1 MESANLPSDLV
12 PPLQVALLCV
22 YGSQWFQHCLICG
35 HPWLILNL
43 VPCSCLF
50 VEYGYCQQQV
60 EIQIYSCKIQ
70 YKLCSVFIARRM
82 LLCYFA
88 SSLFCNHILVFSF
101 ETSVFLG
108 YSIPFSS
115 FILYD
120 FETFHS
126 SPLRSEVLPL
136 DQKRN

>member
-82 LLCYFA
+82 LFTYVILLVPYSVTTSWYFLLRLL
-88 SSLFCNHILVFSF
+88 SSWATRFLSRVLFYMTLRLSIL
-101 ETSVFLG
+101 LH
-108 YSIPFSS
+108 
-115 FILYD
+115 LD
-120 FETFHS
+120 
-126 SPLRSEVLPL
+126 LRFCP
-136 DQKRN
+136 